1 VVTAR
6 ALIFFVLLVG
16 DAVVASLRSLHY
28 EPIFRLLLK
37 VAVIGALKS
46 EYRIFERL

>member
-1 VVTAR
+1 MVTAR

-37 VAVIGALKS
+37 AAVIGALKS